1 MMEEPD
7 KMEKPDMTE
16 ESGLPCDKVLA
27 VLAKHFP
34 ASQLEDRRDA
44 VWKIEMAVGL
54 GLTHEAFDARTRSS
68 NADIK
73 NLENARKH
81 LEAAKKSILQIGLW
95 GSERLR
101 GTARQLEAF
110 ETGLDVEDCSPLTE
124 VTAPVA
130 EYVSKLLDV
139 LPVCDTWQ
147 KDLASDNEM
156 VSKKGRPNKRQPNYL
171 ALTLYG
177 IFERLSGQK
186 PTISKDPVSERRYSP
201 FHSFVKD
208 TFDTLGIE
216 GNHENAALYA
226 VRSKNP

>member
-7 KMEKPDMTE
+7 KMEEPDMTE
-16 ESGLPCDKVLA
+16 ESGVPCDKVLA

-44 VWKIEMAVGL
+44 VSEIEMVVGL
-54 GLTHEAFDARTRSS
+54 GLTREAFDARTRSS

-110 ETGLDVEDCSPLTE
+110 ETGLDLEDCSPLTE
-124 VTAPVA
+124 VTAPIA

-147 KDLASDNEM
+147 KDLTSDNEM
-156 VSKKGRPNKRQPNYL
+156 VSKKGRPNKHQARYL
-171 ALTLYG
+171 SLILYG
-177 IFERLSGQK
+177 IFERLSGRK
-186 PTISKDPVSERRYSP
+186 PTISKDPVSERRYGP
-201 FHSFVKD
+201 FLSFVED
-208 TFDTLGIE
+208 TFDTLGID
-216 GNHENAALYA
+216 GNSENAAVYA
-226 VRSKNP
+226 VGLKSP